1 MTILIEFS
9 FFYMNTDQ
17 WKINCTDTFK
27 GSVRTVF
34 WQAIFRSIQI
44 ALKWNLVCELSI
56 HISSTKPKKLINH
69 HYYGLQGVTVRTLAI
84 FEISICRRII
94 SHRNINTLQTFMK
107 FATDVLQTLLYL
119 KEKLI
124 PSWYQNIWLYRWV
137 LAKFVNF
144 SKKHNEV
151 CFWENID
158 LEQIDLI

>member
-1 MTILIEFS
+1 MKNQLYRHFYRKCPYS
-9 FFYMNTDQ
+9 FLVSYISLNS
-17 WKINCTDTFK
+17 NCFEMKFGVWVKYTYT
-27 GSVRTVF
+27 
-34 WQAIFRSIQI
+34 
-44 ALKWNLVCELSI
+44 
-56 HISSTKPKKLINH
+56 SSTKPKKLINH

-158 LEQIDLI
+158 LEQIDLIQGFDIPV